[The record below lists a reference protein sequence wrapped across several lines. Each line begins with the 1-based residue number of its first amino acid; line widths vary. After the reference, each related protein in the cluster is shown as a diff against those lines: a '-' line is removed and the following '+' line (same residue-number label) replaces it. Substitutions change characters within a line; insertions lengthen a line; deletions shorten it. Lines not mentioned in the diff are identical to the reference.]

1 MMADRTF
8 PGTVKSMDRAPVQLF
23 GVVTFGGS
31 GAVASVDGHG
41 FTVTKPSGT
50 GLYRITLEDKY
61 AGGLLGVSLTLFNGG
76 TAADSKLQL
85 HAEYS
90 ASAKTIDFQVVTGTA
105 AANATDEHK
114 AYITLTLSN
123 TSVPRKGV

>member
-1 MMADRTF
+1 MADRTF
-8 PGTVKSMDRAPVQLF
+8 PGTVKSMDRAPIQLH

-31 GAVASVDGHG
+31 GAVSSVNAHG

-61 AGGLLGVSLTLFNGG
+61 AGGLLGISLELFNGG

-90 ASAKTIDFQVVTGTA
+90 ASAKTIDFQYVGGAV
-105 AANATDEHK
+105 AANATSGHK